1 MELSTGKMI
10 ERLKR
15 GFNGIIMGYS
25 LIASGYLLHSYGKL
39 YDTFFY
45 LVNMVMFQSYVK
57 NNQRLIRDII
67 FSADE
72 TLTLGKFRR

>member
-15 GFNGIIMGYS
+15 GFHGIIMGYS

-39 YDTFFY
+39 FF
-45 LVNMVMFQSYVK
+45 LLDDLCFFLPCKHGDVPK
-57 NNQRLIRDII
+57 LR
-67 FSADE
+67 E
-72 TLTLGKFRR
+72 K